1 MRQSVKSA
9 SKPLY
14 KRIFRHVWEK
24 KVKYLF
30 ILPAFVWFFIFCYL
44 PMAGLVI
51 VFKDYSIAGGIFKS
65 PWSEPLFN
73 NFTMFFDN
81 PLLGVMIRNTVLVSL
96 LKLITGFPAPIVFA
110 ILLNECVFKRFRG
123 VTQVIS
129 YLPFLISWVTVVAI
143 LSSLLTPT
151 GKGGPLYSLIQL
163 LTGRDEV
170 TYYLLKEEWFLPL
183 TVLTNIWK
191 GVGWNSIIYF
201 AAIKVINPELYEAAS
216 IDGAGRLKQIVHVT
230 LPGILP
236 TICLLLIMSLG
247 SIASAGYE
255 QVYLLQSSNNMK
267 YSDVLDVFII
277 KLGLENGKYAIAT
290 VAGLFQSLFALILV
304 VAGNAVV
311 RKLSDNSL
319 W

>member
-1 MRQSVKSA
+1 M
-9 SKPLY
+9 
-14 KRIFRHVWEK
+14 
-24 KVKYLF
+24 
-30 ILPAFVWFFIFCYL
+30 
-44 PMAGLVI
+44 
-51 VFKDYSIAGGIFKS
+51 
-65 PWSEPLFN
+65 
-73 NFTMFFDN
+73 
-81 PLLGVMIRNTVLVSL
+81 
-96 LKLITGFPAPIVFA
+96 
-110 ILLNECVFKRFRG
+110 
-123 VTQVIS
+123 
-129 YLPFLISWVTVVAI
+129 
-143 LSSLLTPT
+143 
-151 GKGGPLYSLIQL
+151 IQL

>member
-96 LKLITGFPAPIVFA
+96 LKLITGFPAPIIFA

-151 GKGGPLYSLIQL
+151 GKGGPFYSLIQL

-236 TICLLLIMSLG
+236 TVCLLLIMSLG

-304 VAGNAVV
+304 VTGNAVV